1 MIQTQSVLYTS
12 ITRMLT
18 KNHLRCVLLVVCT
31 IVNATLLAQNFQVAG
46 GIPYFPAYTN
56 TSYVTLSPIPTGA
69 VIYDKSKSQL
79 QLYNGAAWVSLCSAN
94 IPGTSNASASFRIV
108 NGIPVLS
115 VTNLSSPATA
125 GATYLNTSGNIYV
138 GDGSAWNTLGNYMNK
153 TNVPTTNPARMGA
166 VAGSGSALV
175 IPVLSAAPVVSAAGA
190 AYFDA
195 ATANLKVY
203 NGTGWL
209 TVGCNLPFAT
219 TVYTNG
225 SYGTNGSLTG
235 YYSYSQADGL
245 PEGSSVYRWYYAT
258 NSSGSGKSTIGGATS
273 RYYTIPSGNAGKYIA
288 FGVMP
293 VTNTG
298 LTGNEVISSWNPI
311 VWQCGEVLRKTHT
324 AGSVAPVTVTIDY
337 GTVSIGGICWITRNL
352 GATALPSSINDVS
365 PAATGWYWQ
374 YGFKRGYDRSN
385 TSGWQ
390 SSSAKYGWSL
400 DQDPCAILLGGSWHV
415 PDASQ
420 FANLISNLKK
430 DDRPAAF
437 AGPMHIAQNGYID
450 WNQKFIDPDGT
461 RWWSRTLSHNAP
473 TEWAFRFWGGS
484 WWFDQD
490 HDEGVNRALG
500 IRCCY

>member
-18 KNHLRCVLLVVCT
+18 KTHLRCVLLVVCT

-79 QLYNGAAWVSLCSAN
+79 QLYTGSAWVSLCSAN
-94 IPGTSNASASFRIV
+94 IPSASNVSASFRIM

-166 VAGSGSALV
+166 VAGTGSALV
-175 IPVLSAAPVVSAAGA
+175 IPVLSAAPTATAAGA

-203 NGTGWL
+203 SGTAWL
-209 TVGCNLPFAT
+209 TVGCNLPSAINVT
-219 TVYTNG
+219 GASG
-225 SYGTNGSLTG
+225 SIYSGSSFTGTYN
-235 YYSYSQADGL
+235 YYQNDPL
-245 PEGSSVYRWYYAT
+245 PEGSSIYRWYSA
-258 NSSGSGKSTIGGATS
+258 NDGSGSGKTLIATTKS
-273 RYYTIPSGNAGKYIA
+273 YTIPSGIAGKYIA
-288 FGVMP
+288 FGVTP

-298 LTGNEVISSWNPI
+298 LTGNEVLSSWKLI
-311 VWQCGEVLRKTHT
+311 QWQCGEVLNKVHY
-324 AGSVAPVTVTIDY
+324 AGSVAPVYASIGY
-337 GTVSIGGICWITRNL
+337 GTVSINGVCWITRNL
-352 GATALPSSINDVS
+352 GATQQPTGPYDSSS
-365 PAATGWYWQ
+365 ASSGWYWQ
-374 YGFKRGYDRSN
+374 YGYAQGFTGYGSPASSYWN
-385 TSGWQ
+385 AGGKLTS
-390 SSSAKYGWSL
+390 WSIGN
-400 DQDPCAILLGGSWHV
+400 DPCNLLLGGSWHI
-415 PDASQ
+415 PDISQLESLRTSTLGASWTS
-420 FANLISNLKK
+420 AYSSVMKMAAGKRLKYYATF
-430 DDRPAAF
+430 DYTDE
-437 AGPMHIAQNGYID
+437 G
-450 WNQKFIDPDGT
+450 
-461 RWWSRTLSHNAP
+461 RWWSRTYNSGNYGWRL
-473 TEWAFRFWGGS
+473 WIGG
-484 WWFDQD
+484 WINTTD
-490 HDEGVNRALG
+490 DEYWDNGLN

>member
-1 MIQTQSVLYTS
+1 MIQTQSVLYSS

-18 KNHLRCVLLVVCT
+18 KTHLRYVLLVVCT

-56 TSYVTLSPIPTGA
+56 TSYVTLSAIPTGA

-138 GDGSAWNTLGNYMNK
+138 GDGSSWSTLSNYMNK

-166 VAGSGSALV
+166 VASSGSALV

-235 YYSYSQADGL
+235 YYSYNQADGL
-245 PEGSSVYRWYYAT
+245 PEGSSVYRWYYAN

-288 FGVMP
+288 FGVVP

-324 AGSVAPVTVTIDY
+324 AGSVAPVSAAIDY
-337 GTVSIGGICWITRNL
+337 GTVSINGVCWITRNL
-352 GATALPSSINDVS
+352 GATQQPTGPYDSSS
-365 PAATGWYWQ
+365 ASSGWYWQ
-374 YGFKRGYDRSN
+374 YGYAQGFTGYGSPASSYWN
-385 TSGWQ
+385 AGGKLTS
-390 SSSAKYGWSL
+390 WSIGN
-400 DQDPCAILLGGSWHV
+400 DPCNLLLGGSWHI
-415 PDASQ
+415 PDIYQLESLRTSTLGASWTS
-420 FANLISNLKK
+420 AYSSVMKMAAGKRLKYYATF
-430 DDRPAAF
+430 DYTDE
-437 AGPMHIAQNGYID
+437 G
-450 WNQKFIDPDGT
+450 
-461 RWWSRTLSHNAP
+461 RWWSRTYNSRNYGWRL
-473 TEWAFRFWGGS
+473 WIGG
-484 WWFDQD
+484 WINTTD
-490 HDEGVNRALG
+490 DEYWDNGLN